1 MEQKNSFVSVKKISE
16 LLMVKEKTIYQWA
29 ETGMIPCYK
38 MNGVLRFAIHEV
50 QEWVKSC
57 KKEPVHYIIKSSGR

>member
-1 MEQKNSFVSVKKISE
+1 MEDRNNSFVSVKKVSE

-38 MNGVLRFAIHEV
+38 MNGVLRFAVNEV
-50 QEWVKSC
+50 MEWVRTC
-57 KKEPVHYIIKSSGR
+57 KKETVRL

>member
-1 MEQKNSFVSVKKISE
+1 MVEKNSFVSVKKISE

-38 MNGVLRFAIHEV
+38 MNGVLRFAINEV
-50 QEWVKSC
+50 MEWVRTC
-57 KKEPVHYIIKSSGR
+57 KKETVRL